1 MSAEKRTAPL
11 FHLEGWLN
19 LQQTL
24 NELFTNFIEKQT
36 IFKEKDAVRPTYL
49 PDSLIHRQEQMLD
62 IGRIF
67 APVLRGETPSNLL
80 IFGWTGSGKTAAT
93 RFVMHELRQK
103 AQELSKAV
111 DVVYL
116 NCKMEKINTEYR
128 LLARIAKDLGKEIPV
143 TGLPTTE
150 VYNIMFNLIND
161 KSTTLIVILDEI
173 DEMDQA
179 SNALYNLTRINYN
192 LTKGSRVAVVGIS
205 NKINF
210 FEEIDPR
217 VKSSFSG
224 EELTFPPYNAPQL
237 KDILEQRAN
246 KAFLPG
252 TLSPGVIQRC
262 AAIAAQEHGD
272 ARQALDLLRVAG
284 EIAERRGQDKVT
296 EEHVNDAQDRMDM
309 ESVTEVVR
317 TQPKQSQ
324 AVLYSIL
331 LLTESGT
338 EEVETGDVF
347 NNYSKLCNKI
357 KMKPLTQRR
366 ISDLIEEL
374 RIIGVI
380 NANVVSKGRGGRTRT
395 ITLKTPQNTLPKI
408 RQILKEELMAD

>member
-1 MSAEKRTAPL
+1 M
-11 FHLEGWLN
+11 
-19 LQQTL
+19 QQTL

-49 PDSLIHRQEQMLD
+49 PDSLIHRQEQILK

-67 APVLRGETPSNLL
+67 APVLKGETPSNLL
-80 IFGWTGSGKTAAT
+80 IFGWTGVGKTAAT
-93 RFVMHELRQK
+93 RFVMQELRQK
-103 AQELSKAV
+103 AQEIKRAV

-128 LLARIAKDLGKEIPV
+128 LLARIARELGKEIPV

-150 VYNIMFNLIND
+150 VYNTVFRLIND
-161 KSTTLIVILDEI
+161 KSTTIIVILDEI
-173 DEMDQA
+173 DAMEQA
-179 SNALYNLTRINYN
+179 SDALYDLTRINYD

-205 NKINF
+205 NDINF
-210 FEEIDPR
+210 VERIDPR

-224 EELTFPPYNAPQL
+224 EDLVFPPYNAPQL
-237 KDILEQRAN
+237 KDILEQRAD
-246 KAFLPG
+246 KAFLSG
-252 TLSPGVIQRC
+252 ALSPGVIQKC

-272 ARQALDLLRVAG
+272 ARRALDLLRVAG

-296 EEHVNDAQDRMDM
+296 EEHVDDAQGRMDM
-309 ESVTEVVR
+309 ENITEVVR
-317 TQPKQSQ
+317 TQPRQSQ

-331 LLTESGT
+331 LLTESGAD
-338 EEVETGDVF
+338 EVETGDVF

-366 ISDLIEEL
+366 ISDLIAEL
-374 RIIGVI
+374 DIIGAI
-380 NANVVSKGRGGRTRT
+380 SASVVSKGRGGRTRT
-395 ITLKTPQNTLPKI
+395 ITLKIPQNTLPKV
-408 RQILKEELMAD
+408 RQTLKEELMVD